1 MSVLFGVL
9 AALGA
14 MVVLAW
20 LFSKADPG
28 RVARLMRLAAAL
40 AVTGLGILLTVR
52 GMGIL
57 GVPMAIAGLGF
68 IVTGSW
74 PALGRRYGMGGG
86 QTGGQQGPRPRSSG
100 TMMSVEEARET
111 LGVKP
116 GASADE
122 INAAYRE
129 LMKKVHPDTGGNDA
143 LARRVQQARDLLL
156 GN

>member
-1 MSVLFGVL
+1 MSVLFGVI

-20 LFSKADPG
+20 LFSRADPS
-28 RVARLMRLAAAL
+28 RMARYLRIAAAL
-40 AVTGLGILLTVR
+40 GVTGLGILMTVR
-52 GMGIL
+52 GLGIL

-68 IVTGSW
+68 LVTGSW
-74 PALGRRYGMGGG
+74 PALGRRYGTGGG
-86 QTGGQQGPRPRSSG
+86 QAGGPGSARSRFG
-100 TMMSVEEARET
+100 GAMSVEEARET

-116 GASADE
+116 GASRED
-122 INAAYRE
+122 IQAAYRE

-156 GN
+156 GD

>member
-1 MSVLFGVL
+1 MGVLFGVI

-20 LFSKADPG
+20 LFAKADPG

-40 AVTGLGILLTVR
+40 AVTGLGILLTIR

-74 PALGRRYGMGGG
+74 PALGRRYGLGGERAG
-86 QTGGQQGPRPRSSG
+86 SRQSSRPHSTGS
-100 TMMSVEEARET
+100 MSVEEARET

-116 GASADE
+116 GATAAE

-129 LMKKVHPDTGGNDA
+129 LMKKVHPETGGNDA
-143 LARRVQQARDLLL
+143 LARRVHQARDLLI
-156 GN
+156 GD

>member
-9 AALGA
+9 AALAA

-20 LFSKADPG
+20 LFSRADPG

-40 AVTGLGILLTVR
+40 AVTGLGILLTIR

-74 PALGRRYGMGGG
+74 PALGRRYGTGGG
-86 QTGGQQGPRPRSSG
+86 QTGGQQGPRPRNSG
-100 TMMSVEEARET
+100 AMSVEEARET

-116 GASADE
+116 GATAGE
-122 INAAYRE
+122 INTAYRE

-156 GN
+156 GS

>member
-1 MSVLFGVL
+1 MSVLFGVI

-20 LFSKADPG
+20 LFSRADPG
-28 RVARLMRLAAAL
+28 RMARLMRLGAAL
-40 AVTGLGILLTVR
+40 AVTGLGILLTLR

-74 PALGRRYGMGGG
+74 PALGRRYGIGGG
-86 QTGGQQGPRPRSSG
+86 QAGGQQGPRPRDSG
-100 TMMSVEEARET
+100 AMSVEEARET

-116 GASADE
+116 GASRED
-122 INAAYRE
+122 IHAAYRE

-143 LARRVQQARDLLL
+143 LARRVQQARDVLL
-156 GN
+156 GP